1 MVDLYVE
8 FYFVCTMVPFHI
20 SKWFSL
26 LTIKTIIS
34 GLLTMKVKG
43 DRPEIVEGSDR

>member
-1 MVDLYVE
+1 LVDLYVE

-26 LTIKTIIS
+26 LTMKIIIS
-34 GLLTMKVKG
+34 GPLTMKVNG
-43 DRPEIVEGSDR
+43 DS